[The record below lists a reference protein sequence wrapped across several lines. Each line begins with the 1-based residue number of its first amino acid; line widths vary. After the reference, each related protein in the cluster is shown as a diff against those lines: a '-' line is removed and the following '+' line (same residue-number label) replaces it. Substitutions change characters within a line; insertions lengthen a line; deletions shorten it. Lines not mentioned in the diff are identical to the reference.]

1 MTTITFTV
9 PGPPIAK
16 GRPIASTFGG
26 RVRMRT
32 PDRTLRYEA
41 QVAIFAK
48 QAMAAA
54 GHAPVAGPVF
64 VNATAVFAIPAS
76 WSKRKQ
82 AAALAG
88 EVYPTGRPDLDNIIK
103 AVDGANG
110 IVWLDDAQIVDVH
123 AKKRYGA
130 VPGLK
135 VSVTWTQGAG
145 E

>member
-32 PDRTLRYEA
+32 PDKTLRYEA
-41 QVAIFAK
+41 QVAIFAQ

-64 VNATAVFAIPAS
+64 VQATAVFPVPAS

-88 EVYPTGRPDLDNIIK
+88 EVYPTGRPDADNIGK
-103 AVDGANG
+103 SLDGANG
-110 IVWLDDAQIVDVH
+110 IVWLDDAQIVDLRVR
-123 AKKRYGA
+123 KRYGA
-130 VPGLK
+130 VPQLH
-135 VSVTWTQGAG
+135 VSVTWTLP
-145 E
+145 